1 MPVTNTDMT
10 FFFSGISSKWHM
22 GKIKIVLPCS
32 IHNEGR
38 NDQALVVILAISAN
52 QEVDAGG

>member
-1 MPVTNTDMT
+1 
-10 FFFSGISSKWHM
+10 M

-32 IHNEGR
+32 IHKEGR